1 MEVYDT
7 HISPGKNSADH
18 AGPQE
23 ETPGSVM
30 RWRGEESGNWGSRNQ
45 RNADTLT
52 AAVHVSNKLFLSMT
66 QDSPVFCLNP
76 RN

>member
-7 HISPGKNSADH
+7 HISPGENSADH
-18 AGPQE
+18 AGPRK

-45 RNADTLT
+45 R
-52 AAVHVSNKLFLSMT
+52 K
-66 QDSPVFCLNP
+66 C
-76 RN
+76 